1 MFSSVL
7 LHDLVYSLF
16 SLPLS
21 LINVISHNVSEGFL
35 LNCFLNVDGHQNF
48 PRGRVCRELLVWS
61 MCAYVAL
68 LYSIW
73 MCSHVLCVYLCVC
86 MYIPPCSCAWDHTC
100 TAVKITSIFGA
111 SGPSGYWALQNGTPL
126 KWFFLS
132 KGHFLS
138 RQNMVQNTSSDSQIN
153 KECCKTHGS
162 MYLLSVLWHYSIL
175 LHLISLITNKEIKK

>member
-1 MFSSVL
+1 MRNTGFNPCWLVVALLLIALMQCVLMFKIKTIGSHDKKANRMMFSSVV
-7 LHDLVYSLF
+7 LHELVYSLF

-48 PRGRVCRELLVWS
+48 PRGIVCRELLVLS
-61 MCAYVAL
+61 MSAYIAL

-73 MCSHVLCVYLCVC
+73 MCSRVSCVYLCVC

-111 SGPSGYWALQNGTPL
+111 SGPSGY
-126 KWFFLS
+126 
-132 KGHFLS
+132 
-138 RQNMVQNTSSDSQIN
+138 
-153 KECCKTHGS
+153 
-162 MYLLSVLWHYSIL
+162 
-175 LHLISLITNKEIKK
+175 